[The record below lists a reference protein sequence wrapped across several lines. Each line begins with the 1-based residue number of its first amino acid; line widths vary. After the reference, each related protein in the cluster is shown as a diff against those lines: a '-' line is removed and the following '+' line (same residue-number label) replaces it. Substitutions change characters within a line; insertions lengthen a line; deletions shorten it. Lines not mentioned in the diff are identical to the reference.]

1 MIDGGYFCESDNGSG
16 SNGVLTQ
23 RLIPV
28 LWQKAGAACV
38 DRRRKRLSLKLSTIL
53 SLVVSISIHL
63 KYSSLLLKLIWK
75 SLI

>member
-1 MIDGGYFCESDNGSG
+1 MIDGEYFCESDNGSG

-38 DRRRKRLSLKLSTIL
+38 DRRRKRLS
-53 SLVVSISIHL
+53 
-63 KYSSLLLKLIWK
+63 
-75 SLI
+75 